1 MNAISLE
8 YTDLSSAALVKI
20 FQLADLLA
28 VPPKEAAKIYITA
41 KSKRA
46 MAQKQPTKSSQ

>member
-20 FQLADLLA
+20 FQIADLLS
-28 VPPKEAAKIYITA
+28 VTPKEATKIYIKA
-41 KSKRA
+41 RA
-46 MAQKQPTKSSQ
+46 AAETKKGSAR